1 MGNGRTI
8 GVYTHKWLTH
18 TPIPLTEAALDMRV
32 CELMDKD
39 TRQWDGGSSKLC
51 LVRGLNMA
59 SSFLIIPFNHLQ
71 SQDILIWTKNVAQ
84 KFSVK
89 IAYQVAL
96 RMTTPA
102 WVEHFAARD
111 DGTIWNKI

>member
-1 MGNGRTI
+1 
-8 GVYTHKWLTH
+8 
-18 TPIPLTEAALDMRV
+18 
-32 CELMDKD
+32 
-39 TRQWDGGSSKLC
+39 
-51 LVRGLNMA
+51 MA
-59 SSFLIIPFNHLQ
+59 SSFLVIPLNHLQ

-89 IAYQVAL
+89 IAYRVAL

-102 WVEHFAARD
+102 WAEHFAARD